1 MTKEK
6 YAEMRK
12 QMGTQEEAAE
22 VLGVTRTTIAKRE
35 SGAWGISVEAG
46 MAMKGA
52 ALGCRDKLLK
62 D

>member
-1 MTKEK
+1 MKKETYIK
-6 YAEMRK
+6 LRK
-12 QMGTQEEAAE
+12 SLGTQKEAANI
-22 VLGVTRTTIAKRE
+22 LGVSRTTIAKRE

-52 ALGCRDKLLK
+52 ALGCRDKLLE